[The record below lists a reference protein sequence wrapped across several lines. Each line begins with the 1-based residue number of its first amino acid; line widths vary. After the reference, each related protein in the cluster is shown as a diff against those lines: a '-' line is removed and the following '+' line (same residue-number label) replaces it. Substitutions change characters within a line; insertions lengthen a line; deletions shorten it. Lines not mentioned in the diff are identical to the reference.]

1 MRRAGKYARLT
12 LRGFVTM
19 TRIRRCVRTYRT
31 DKGAVPEGLVLLP
44 SASRVVRATMRL
56 TTHLPW
62 GRHGQRAV
70 SLKRHNAKRDANEPE
85 IVSALRSIG
94 CDVFLIDLPVDLI
107 VGYRGRTVLLEVKVP
122 GARGR
127 LTKGQKEFF
136 ETYRGEAYV
145 VRTPERAIEV
155 MTCPRRN
162 P

>member
-1 MRRAGKYARLT
+1 M
-12 LRGFVTM
+12 
-19 TRIRRCVRTYRT
+19 
-31 DKGAVPEGLVLLP
+31 
-44 SASRVVRATMRL
+44 
-56 TTHLPW
+56 
-62 GRHGQRAV
+62 

-107 VGYRGRTVLLEVKVP
+107 VGYRGRTVLLEVKAP
-122 GARGR
+122 GGR

-155 MTCPRRN
+155 MTCPTKRN